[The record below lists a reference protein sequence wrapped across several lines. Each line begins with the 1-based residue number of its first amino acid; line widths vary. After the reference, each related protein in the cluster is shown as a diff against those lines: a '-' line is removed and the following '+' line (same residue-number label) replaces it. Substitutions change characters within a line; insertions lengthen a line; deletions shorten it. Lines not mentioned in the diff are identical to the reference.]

1 MCFVI
6 VTFLPNSV
14 VSPNEMSILE
24 VEDDALDRLIWVLL
38 LVGRKVVLATVV
50 SVGKRFVMLLVVARG
65 LVSALLIVA
74 RVVA

>member
-14 VSPNEMSILE
+14 VSPNEMSISE
-24 VEDDALDRLIWVLL
+24 VEDDVSDRLIWVLF

-50 SVGKRFVMLLVVARG
+50 SVGKTFVILLVVARG